1 MHRNATYRKNLA
13 SIHSL
18 SRNVAD
24 SASSA
29 FNAVNSH
36 AADLAYAVNESGSG
50 VLGIINQRIKKPFGF
65 MRCILSHGYYHKRKG
80 GRFNW
85 VAAPVK
91 KADIGGRRVKRPRQR
106 RNAALAMD

>member
-1 MHRNATYRKNLA
+1 MHPNAIYRKNLA
-13 SIHSL
+13 SIHGL
-18 SRNVAD
+18 SRNVTD
-24 SASSA
+24 NASSA

-36 AADLAYAVNESGSG
+36 AADLAYAVDESGSG

-65 MRCILSHGYYHKRKG
+65 MRCILSHGYHKRKG
-80 GRFNW
+80 DRFNW

-91 KADIGGRRVKRPRQR
+91 KADIGGWRVKRPRQR